1 MKTGAQLIAEAKA
14 RIKEVTVRDVMEMQ
28 ERGEP
33 ITLLDVRDLQE
44 VNLGKIPGTLHISRG
59 NLETKV
65 EALIPRDADQSPPTR
80 GKPKRFRRRGGH
92 GRINPRLRGGNRVRP
107 EILGLHFGS
116 IPAYAGETPSL
127 RTTASIGMD
136 QSPPTRGKPLRRDHA
151 ARVRGSIPAY
161 AGETLCSL
169 SSWSCVRINPRLRGG
184 NES

>member
-65 EALIPRDADQSPPTR
+65 EALIPRDA
-80 GKPKRFRRRGGH
+80 
-92 GRINPRLRGGNRVRP
+92 
-107 EILGLHFGS
+107 
-116 IPAYAGETPSL
+116 
-127 RTTASIGMD
+127 
-136 QSPPTRGKPLRRDHA
+136 
-151 ARVRGSIPAY
+151 
-161 AGETLCSL
+161 
-169 SSWSCVRINPRLRGG
+169 
-184 NES
+184 